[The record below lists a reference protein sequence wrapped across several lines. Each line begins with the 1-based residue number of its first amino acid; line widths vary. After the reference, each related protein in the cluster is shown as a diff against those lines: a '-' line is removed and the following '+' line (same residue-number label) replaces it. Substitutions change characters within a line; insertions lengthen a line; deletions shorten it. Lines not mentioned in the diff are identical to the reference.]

1 MVGASFIRVP
11 VFVDTVLFSD
21 GIIYPCARKCLQYRK
36 QMGLESVQILA
47 DIQVKHA
54 HMLNSSVGMIDSARD
69 AVGNGADAVIITGAI
84 IGDAAPIE
92 SLRKIKEIVSV
103 PVLAGSGV
111 KKENIREQLEIADG
125 CIVGSGLKEGGLI
138 SNPVSYALTHD
149 LVLAK

>member
-1 MVGASFIRVP
+1 MLLLLREQS
-11 VFVDTVLFSD
+11 
-21 GIIYPCARKCLQYRK
+21 
-36 QMGLESVQILA
+36 LEMRHRL
-47 DIQVKHA
+47 
-54 HMLNSSVGMIDSARD
+54 
-69 AVGNGADAVIITGAI
+69 
-84 IGDAAPIE
+84 
-92 SLRKIKEIVSV
+92 SLRKIKEIVPV